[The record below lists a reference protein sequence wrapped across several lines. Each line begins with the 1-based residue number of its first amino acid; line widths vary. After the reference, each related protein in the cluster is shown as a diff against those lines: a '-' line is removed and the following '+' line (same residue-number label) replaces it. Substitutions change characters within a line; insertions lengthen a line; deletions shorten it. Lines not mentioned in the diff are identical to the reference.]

1 MKGIMEE
8 SLLAWTLNGQRQ
20 TPFLCSEGDAEA
32 LLLGHMV
39 ASGLVEE
46 PEKVQSVSFDN
57 GLWQVQAALS
67 SQAQLSALTRLDALP
82 PLKSPLTLPASD
94 IIACCEQVMSLDHA
108 AGLHAILQQVM
119 SLDHAAGLHAILLSD
134 GEKTSLGRDIG
145 RHNAVEKAVGNA
157 LQNGLALNRAVLA
170 SSGRLSLEMLAK
182 AAFARVPILVT
193 KKQVGSLCVNY
204 AERLGMTVCRLEEK
218 LSPLSHPERVQGE

>member
-46 PEKVQSVSFDN
+46 PEKVQSVSFEN

-67 SQAQLSALTRLDALP
+67 SQAQLPALARLDALP
-82 PLKSPLTLPASD
+82 PLNSPLTLPASQ
-94 IIACCEQVMSLDHA
+94 IIACCEQVMALDHA
-108 AGLHAILQQVM
+108 
-119 SLDHAAGLHAILLSD
+119 SGLHAILLSD
-134 GEKTSLGRDIG
+134 GEKTALGRDIG
-145 RHNAVEKAVGNA
+145 RHNAVEKAVGHA
-157 LQNGLALNRAVLA
+157 VQDGLALDHAVLA

-182 AAFARVPILVT
+182 AAFARIPILVT
-193 KKQVGSLCVNY
+193 RKQVGSLCVSY
-204 AERLGMTVCRLEEK
+204 ADQMRITVCRLDER
-218 LSPLSHPERVQGE
+218 LHPFCSPERIISE

>member
-1 MKGIMEE
+1 MRGIMEE
-8 SLLAWTLNGQRQ
+8 HLLYWTLNGTPQA
-20 TPFLCSEGDAEA
+20 PFLCSEGEEKA
-32 LLLGHMV
+32 LLLGHLV
-39 ASGLVEE
+39 ASGLVDEAD
-46 PEKVQSVSFDN
+46 KVQTIRFDHGMWTVLARLKEDAGMPALVRLN
-57 GLWQVQAALS
+57 GLK
-67 SQAQLSALTRLDALP
+67 
-82 PLKSPLTLPASD
+82 PLETALTLPASAV
-94 IIACCEQVMSLDHA
+94 IACCE
-108 AGLHAILQQVM
+108 QVM

>member
-20 TPFLCSEGDAEA
+20 TPFLCSDGDAEA

-46 PEKVQSVSFDN
+46 PEKVQSVSFEN
-57 GLWQVQAALS
+57 GWWQVQAALS

-108 AGLHAILQQVM
+108 AGLHAIL
-119 SLDHAAGLHAILLSD
+119 LSD

-157 LQNGLALNRAVLA
+157 LQNGLALDRAVLA

-204 AERLGMTVCRLEEK
+204 AERLGMTVCRLEEN